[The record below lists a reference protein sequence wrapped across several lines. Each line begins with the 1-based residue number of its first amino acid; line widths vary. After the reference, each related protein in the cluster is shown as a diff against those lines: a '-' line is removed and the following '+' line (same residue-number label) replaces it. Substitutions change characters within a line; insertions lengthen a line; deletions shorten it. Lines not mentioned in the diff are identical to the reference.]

1 VDKDRRSERAQRIEL
16 EQGVTLITSDG
27 VPLRVILKDLS
38 RDGFK
43 IGHSGEDLVEGE
55 IVTIKTAR
63 SESRAQL
70 LWVTESEAG
79 GSFVDDAKPLR

>member
-1 VDKDRRSERAQRIEL
+1 MDKNRRPERAQRIEL
-16 EQGVTLITSDG
+16 DQEVTLITSDG
-27 VPLRVILKDLS
+27 HPLRAVLKDLS

-43 IGHSGEDLVEGE
+43 LGHAGEDLVVGE

-70 LWVTESEAG
+70 LWVSETEAG
-79 GSFVDDAKPLR
+79 GSFIEDVKPVR